1 MQAVDRICSYIP
13 YIGRPKELPH
23 TRDFAIARVAAIA
36 FAQLAVAGAVNLVI
50 TTYVAAPL
58 SIAIATTFLTSMAL
72 NLAIEL
78 GKYACQRIGWI
89 HTQDPSKGPSGT
101 TIDNCAWYSQFS
113 LVNVFGLS
121 GPTIALHEL
130 GHYSVAKTLFNG
142 AKPSIFVQPFQFGY
156 TTFDNN
162 ATLSRLGRLI
172 GLRNSTAILILG
184 GVIATT
190 LVATTAITASHFL
203 KDSYPG
209 LSRFLELYGYVQLLT
224 DVLYGLMSAL
234 EPQAMASGDF
244 CLLDGLT
251 GIHPLMV
258 VGTMVAIPTIV
269 KVALPRLCPKPVPAK
284 QSHWNSIK
292 SRFAK
297 VHRR

>member
-1 MQAVDRICSYIP
+1 MQAVDRICNYIP
-13 YIGRPKELPH
+13 YISRPKELPPH
-23 TRDFAIARVAAIA
+23 AHDLTIAKVAAIA
-36 FAQLAVAGAVNLVI
+36 FAQLAVAAAVNLVI

-72 NLAIEL
+72 NLAVEL
-78 GKYACQRIGWI
+78 GKYACQRLGWI
-89 HTQDPSKGPSGT
+89 KTQDPSKGPSKT

-130 GHYSVAKTLFNG
+130 GHYSVAKTLFTG
-142 AKPSIFVQPFQFGY
+142 AKPSIFVQPFQGGY

-162 ATLSRLGRLI
+162 AGLSCLGRLI
-172 GLRNSTAILILG
+172 GLRNSTAILIMG

-190 LVATTAITASHFL
+190 LVATTALAASHFL
-203 KDSYPG
+203 KESHPG
-209 LSRFLELYGYVQLLT
+209 LSRFLELYGYVQLLS
-224 DVLYGLMSAL
+224 DLIYGVISAMHP
-234 EPQAMASGDF
+234 EAMAPGDF
-244 CLLDGLT
+244 CLLDQLT

-258 VGTMVAIPTIV
+258 VGAMVATTTAV

-284 QSHWNSIK
+284 LTYWESIK
-292 SRFAK
+292 SRMAK
-297 VHRR
+297 L